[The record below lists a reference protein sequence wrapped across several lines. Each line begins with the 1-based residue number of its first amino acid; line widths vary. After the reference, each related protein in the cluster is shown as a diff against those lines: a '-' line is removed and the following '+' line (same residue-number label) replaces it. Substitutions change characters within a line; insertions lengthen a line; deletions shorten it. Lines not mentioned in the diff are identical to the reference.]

1 MNNMNFTNITT
12 IGETCSFLEKA
23 GYSLLKIY
31 PVNHYLVNQGKGPC
45 VTSFFDGLWIP
56 EKSLDL
62 PKEYLYKELLLH
74 AAFGV
79 CFTNRCIQII
89 NQVPGKQ
96 AISKL

>member
-1 MNNMNFTNITT
+1 MRYK
-12 IGETCSFLEKA
+12 FLT
-23 GYSLLKIY
+23 
-31 PVNHYLVNQGKGPC
+31 V
-45 VTSFFDGLWIP
+45 FDS

-89 NQVPGKQ
+89 NQVPEKQ
-96 AISKL
+96 AISKLVNNFAQEIMQSEAILMDHIP